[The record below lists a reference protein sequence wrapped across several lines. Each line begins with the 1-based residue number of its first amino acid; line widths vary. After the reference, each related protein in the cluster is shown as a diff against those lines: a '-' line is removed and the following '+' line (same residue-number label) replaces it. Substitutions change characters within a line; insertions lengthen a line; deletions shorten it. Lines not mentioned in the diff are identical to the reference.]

1 MILAIL
7 AELIVKSGNCFQR
20 SYFIFWWI
28 LTVQLGALADQ
39 WTIVANEDSP
49 GNNLCGLT
57 EWQPFAKQ
65 FHTQWAGGPY
75 WQKIMDVYFWQG
87 TRQVNNS
94 RYLKRM
100 QFKPEGS
107 YSYGLS
113 EHQYHSVFWFKL
125 SSLTTRVSFTP
136 HSHPVNWAQC
146 LQHSCSK
153 MVESRPTSDRSSFR
167 IGRAYFTHPS
177 LCLRHCVFQHNSRWT
192 CHGIWAE
199 STRAWLNH
207 SFQSQRWRVW
217 FLDMRFFRITRSIL
231 DLSNRSV
238 VCFYGFNDC
247 NSVHYR
253 CGRRSCWY
261 SVSIYSRLTMF
272 SNADATL
279 VGELLSTSVYTVHM
293 LAHDGSNLTN
303 FRTTVT
309 LIIYIADV
317 TLSQENEI
325 LHIHSVLANSWSPRM
340 HLGTARGLCLELI
353 SVSRHCVDETMLSL
367 KDSRHGLSS
376 IYNFVRHI
384 EQSAI
389 YGTVGRCKVLRK
401 HTVTFQPMLILPE
414 SFCRPHPCM
423 RWRCWQ
429 LRFLQRRGV
438 TPASDDMLQP
448 NPLLHTE
455 CEKEREALFL
465 LRWKVITDYI
475 DRGLHKL
482 VRIYSES
489 QLASSLSFKV
499 WHPHSSVT
507 LRMIS
512 LLNMMR
518 FLW

>member
-1 MILAIL
+1 
-7 AELIVKSGNCFQR
+7 
-20 SYFIFWWI
+20 
-28 LTVQLGALADQ
+28 
-39 WTIVANEDSP
+39 
-49 GNNLCGLT
+49 
-57 EWQPFAKQ
+57 
-65 FHTQWAGGPY
+65 
-75 WQKIMDVYFWQG
+75 
-87 TRQVNNS
+87 
-94 RYLKRM
+94 
-100 QFKPEGS
+100 
-107 YSYGLS
+107 
-113 EHQYHSVFWFKL
+113 
-125 SSLTTRVSFTP
+125 
-136 HSHPVNWAQC
+136 
-146 LQHSCSK
+146 
-153 MVESRPTSDRSSFR
+153 MVESRPTSDRSSLR
-167 IGRAYFTHPS
+167 IERAYFTHPS
-177 LCLRHCVFQHNSRWT
+177 LCLRHYVFQHNSRWT

-247 NSVHYR
+247 NSVHYQ

-303 FRTTVT
+303 FRTTAT

-325 LHIHSVLANSWSPRM
+325 LQIHSVLANSWSPRM

-429 LRFLQRRGV
+429 LRFLQRRGGWR
-438 TPASDDMLQP
+438 LQAMTCFS
-448 NPLLHTE
+448 LIHYSTQSVRRR
-455 CEKEREALFL
+455 EKHCSCFDGR
-465 LRWKVITDYI
+465 
-475 DRGLHKL
+475 
-482 VRIYSES
+482 
-489 QLASSLSFKV
+489 SSLTTSIEDCTSLYAFIRSLNWHHLFHLKSGIHILV
-499 WHPHSSVT
+499 WHWEWLVCWTWWGSFGSS
-507 LRMIS
+507 S
-512 LLNMMR
+512 
-518 FLW
+518 